1 MEKDQTTEKDIGF
14 EEDIDQSEKEKYYLF
29 LKTKK
34 SFENSEKLGKD
45 EETFNLGQSYIYNN
59 HNDNESQEFYFESRF
74 ISFINEE
81 KNFKKKF
88 FIYNQRSL
96 DEALSKAMINNA
108 IFKTSLED
116 IKQNYNSNNSNSSS
130 GSAKSLKIEEI
141 INKKIIIIKQEKP
154 INSVKIF
161 SKENFDKRFHSKKI
175 ADLDFNLKYYYTP
188 IPDRR
193 IDLRKESNIW
203 FKEINDFYK
212 NKKLDSELLIVG
224 PRGVGKST
232 TILKTSNVL
241 KIPRLYFPIKKI
253 MNLDSRKWKKILLYE
268 AIYILNNEEDMEE
281 FKSYIETHLDGQ
293 DLIELIFEFIK
304 LIINFY
310 ELKNVKKKILVVLD
324 KYDNTLD
331 SSNSILKITDY
342 VHKKANKLL
351 LCVLGECS
359 YVYKKYYDYILDNN
373 QNYNVTYWD
382 IPIKDNLDYL
392 KLPLYYY
399 KNIESQS
406 KNNNNLII
414 DASNKSSFYKLIKK
428 EIKEDF
434 NKISIKK
441 FFSLSKYLNFYSD
454 IRNAENEFENFPLEF
469 LTLDIKKENDK
480 IYFIISFKLNIYKE
494 VFSESI
500 KGILKIDNIR
510 SNIILDKNNN
520 NNEVSKNK
528 DGIQFEEIIIEQ
540 LWNNQ
545 LGLDNI
551 PENNK
556 IIVNDIYSIKSF
568 KDEGYNVEKNN
579 TIIIRQSNFN
589 GKYYDL
595 LLIMNDKDKRIAIFI
610 QIGINKTRYEINLYY
625 NNLIR
630 YHDEYKSGIG
640 FLTKDKIDDIGFLLI
655 FDYDKQ
661 ISLKNK
667 ETEGIGYCLNN
678 QIEYL
683 VYRDFQLFDSLN
695 SKEPIS
701 SIDAK
706 KTIVSEALISDGL
719 IILKNISK
727 EVLKDMIELKYEP
740 YVSIDESQK
749 KKIIEYINSQYEQ
762 NFDDLEF
769 VINIG
774 SHIKGNI
781 NLGIFYNDFA
791 VNIIEGSNG
800 IKYFN
805 YNNNI
810 FKICKNN
817 NNIKE
822 LTTLEENTFNRR
834 GSTWDLYLLEKKRNR
849 QKK

>member
-1 MEKDQTTEKDIGF
+1 MEKGQEIEKDIGF

-34 SFENSEKLGKD
+34 LLEKSEKLDKD
-45 EETFNLGQSYIYNN
+45 EEIFNLGQSYIYIKD
-59 HNDNESQEFYFESRF
+59 NDNQEFYLESRF
-74 ISFINEE
+74 ISFVNEE
-81 KNFKKKF
+81 KNFNKKF
-88 FIYNQRSL
+88 FIHNQRSL
-96 DEALSKAMINNA
+96 DEALSKAMTNNA
-108 IFKTSLED
+108 IKTSLED
-116 IKQNYNSNNSNSSS
+116 MKPNYNSNNSYISS
-130 GSAKSLKIEEI
+130 GSVKSLKIEDI
-141 INKKIIIIKQEKP
+141 INKSIIIIKQEKP
-154 INSVKIF
+154 INSAKIF
-161 SKENFDKRFHSKKI
+161 SKENFDKRFYFQKLS
-175 ADLDFNLKYYYTP
+175 DLDFNLKYYYTP

-193 IDLRKESNIW
+193 IKLKNESNIW

-224 PRGVGKST
+224 PRGVGKTT
-232 TILKTSNVL
+232 TILKTLNVL
-241 KIPRLYFPIKKI
+241 RIPRLYFPIKTL

-268 AIYILNNEEDMEE
+268 AIYILNNEKDMEE
-281 FKSYIETHLDGQ
+281 FKSYIEIHSDGQ
-293 DLIELIFEFIK
+293 DLIELIFEYIK

-310 ELKNVKKKILVVLD
+310 EMKNIKKKILVVLD
-324 KYDNTLD
+324 EYDNTLD
-331 SSNSILKITDY
+331 SSNSISKITDY
-342 VHKKANKLL
+342 AHKKANKLL

-359 YVYKKYYDYILDNN
+359 YVYKKYYNYILDDNN
-373 QNYNVTYWD
+373 QNYKVTYWD

-399 KNIESQS
+399 KYIESQS
-406 KNNNNLII
+406 KNNNLII
-414 DASNKSSFYKLIKK
+414 DASDKSSFYQLIKE

-434 NKISIKK
+434 NKMSIKK
-441 FFSLSKYLNFYSD
+441 LFSLSKYLNFYSD

-469 LTLDIKKENDK
+469 LNLEIKKENDK
-480 IYFIISFKLNIYKE
+480 IYFKISFNLNIYKE

-500 KGILKIDNIR
+500 KGLLKIDNIK
-510 SNIILDKNNN
+510 SNIILDKNHNK
-520 NNEVSKNK
+520 VSRNK
-528 DGIQFEEIIIEQ
+528 DVIQFEEIIIEQ

-551 PENNK
+551 PEYNK

-568 KDEGYNVEKNN
+568 KDGGYNVEKNN

-610 QIGINKTRYEINLYY
+610 KIGTNKTRYEINLYY

-640 FLTKDKIDDIGFLLI
+640 FLIKDKIDDIGFLLI
-655 FDYDKQ
+655 FDYNEL

-667 ETEGIGYCLNN
+667 ETESIGYCLKN
-678 QIEYL
+678 QIKYL
-683 VYRDFQLFDSLN
+683 VYRDFQLFNSLY
-695 SKEPIS
+695 SEEPVN

-706 KTIVSEALISDGL
+706 KNIVSKALESEGL
-719 IILKNISK
+719 IILKNLSK
-727 EVLKDMIELKYEP
+727 DLLKDMIELKYEP

-749 KKIIEYINSQYEQ
+749 KQIIEYINAHYEQ

-769 VINIG
+769 VKNIG
-774 SHIKGNI
+774 ANIKGNI

-791 VNIIEGSNG
+791 VNIIEESNG
-800 IKYFN
+800 IKYFD

-810 FKICKNN
+810 FKIDKNYN
-817 NNIKE
+817 KIDE
-822 LTTLEENTFNRR
+822 ITPLEENRLNKR
-834 GSTWDLYLLEKKRNR
+834 GATWDLYLLEKKRIR